1 MKFSIPG
8 PDAPGFLRRQ
18 RKALEFTIDFA
29 TGKASPE
36 TLDKLVQFLSQFVT
50 EPKGREKAKEALWE
64 ASETEFMEL
73 LSAITGT
80 QEQVPPNNSENSVD
94 G

>member
-1 MKFSIPG
+1 MKFSVPG

-18 RKALEFTIDFA
+18 RTALEFTIDFA

-36 TLDKLVQFLSQFVT
+36 TLDKLVHFLSQFVT
-50 EPKGREKAKEALWE
+50 EPKGRDKAKEALWD

-73 LSAITGT
+73 LSAITGA
-80 QEQVPPNNSENSVD
+80 QEQVPKNNLENSA
-94 G
+94 GG

>member
-1 MKFSIPG
+1 MEFSIPG

-50 EPKGREKAKEALWE
+50 EPKGREKAKKALWE

-80 QEQVPPNNSENSVD
+80 QDQVPKNNSENSV
-94 G
+94 GG